1 MITYELNEL
10 SNSYNIVLTEKL
22 SVVDSDDFEQ
32 LLILKT
38 TADKHATL
46 ERIFDRNNIYKISDN
61 KNSKFNNYIL
71 NNEIDS
77 NYKFDLYFKFRNLNY
92 LILNLENIFENNN
105 QQNMGI
111 NTFYDILVEPDPNS
125 SSVSSLFL
133 IFIMSFA
140 GFVLLQTNVN
150 YTKNT
155 RKFLCLSLFIILS
168 SSAVIGPLSIS
179 NSYWG
184 MAYAEEFSFD
194 GIIEDVQN
202 NLDSNATSTEPLPVN
217 ATSTEPIIIP
227 EATVAFQFDNV
238 EPESTETTP
247 ESTETTPESESTTLE
262 LDGQGDFIQIQNVT
276 MTDDID
282 GLTVTA
288 WVKPDY
294 SSGSPEFTVISKDK
308 SFALTINNNIQSE
321 NTAKFSVFDGIK

>member
-77 NYKFDLYFKFRNLNY
+77 NYKFDLYFEFGNLNY
-92 LILNLENIFENNN
+92 LISNLENIFENNN
-105 QQNMGI
+105 QQNIGI

-133 IFIMSFA
+133 IFIMPFA

-247 ESTETTPESESTTLE
+247 ESESTTLE

-282 GLTVTA
+282 GLRVTA

>member
-1 MITYELNEL
+1 M
-10 SNSYNIVLTEKL
+10 
-22 SVVDSDDFEQ
+22 
-32 LLILKT
+32 LILKT

-77 NYKFDLYFKFRNLNY
+77 NYKFDLYFEFGNLNY

-105 QQNMGI
+105 QQNIGI

-133 IFIMSFA
+133 IFIMPFA

-202 NLDSNATSTEPLPVN
+202 NFDSN
-217 ATSTEPIIIP
+217 ATSTEPIIIL

-238 EPESTETTP
+238 EPESTETTLESTETTLESTETTL

>member
-1 MITYELNEL
+1 
-10 SNSYNIVLTEKL
+10 
-22 SVVDSDDFEQ
+22 
-32 LLILKT
+32 
-38 TADKHATL
+38 
-46 ERIFDRNNIYKISDN
+46 
-61 KNSKFNNYIL
+61 
-71 NNEIDS
+71 
-77 NYKFDLYFKFRNLNY
+77 
-92 LILNLENIFENNN
+92 
-105 QQNMGI
+105 
-111 NTFYDILVEPDPNS
+111 
-125 SSVSSLFL
+125 
-133 IFIMSFA
+133 
-140 GFVLLQTNVN
+140 
-150 YTKNT
+150 
-155 RKFLCLSLFIILS
+155 
-168 SSAVIGPLSIS
+168 
-179 NSYWG
+179 

-202 NLDSNATSTEPLPVN
+202 NFDSN
-217 ATSTEPIIIP
+217 ATSTEPIIIL

-238 EPESTETTP
+238 EPESTETTLESTETTL